1 MRIRGYGN
9 HNPPPLREE
18 GAADV
23 ATRAMSRL
31 TGIIVDDANTTL
43 KDISEKG
50 LTTTVTE
57 QTSDA
62 IDVINESLTSLVG
75 WWRGE
80 PPPQETPEVVESAAE
95 ILVQGGGVT
104 GAAYGVTT
112 QTATGGIQAVWVLP
126 EDANPS
132 TVAALASIEGQP
144 EDVAACASVTE
155 GVVNTRGVSFLV
167 DRVANNEFDPDM
179 ARKVLA
185 QCAESGTDGHQLAA
199 IVCDRVRKL
208 FFLGKL
214 PTGEVK
220 PEEALALTN
229 CLVFIDAL
237 FRLDTNLSRVALE
250 DIKSGVRAEFLGMDR
265 CSHYKETVVPM
276 LTRIG
281 LVESQPAPPVAQVA
295 PRGSSQDAP
304 AQIVSQTEP
313 EVTPPGEEA
322 LETPQVIQ
330 EAPPE
335 VLEAALEQVV
345 CSAPPPPT
353 VDLISGF
360 FDSPRKP
367 DVEVPSPGA
376 QISQSEVAPTIP
388 FERAPRVV
396 DDLLDFDMS
405 PARAVTDQHVRLG
418 VSSTQAESPSTT
430 AAQDPFAEMSKVSVQ
445 AVPLAGPLDFDRTA
459 PVVSLEIP
467 PCAMVSDDPFAGLS
481 PQGSPPSVVTAPT
494 AGDALSD
501 ALSLAPVQAAAV
513 SIPVAVPPVALL
525 DFDCAAPVV
534 SLEIPPLAQV
544 SDDPFA
550 GLSPHTSPPSAIT
563 VPAAGD
569 ALSAAPVQ
577 AAAVSV
583 PVAVPPGRAL
593 DFDRAGPVVS
603 LEIPSC
609 ARVSNDPFAD
619 LSPHTSPP
627 STLTAPITGDAV
639 LAAPVQVAAV
649 SVPVAVP
656 PGGPLD
662 FDRATPVVSPE
673 IPPCAMVSNDPFA
686 DLSPHTSPPSALTGD
701 AVYAAPLQV
710 AAVSVPV
717 AVSPRGPLDFNRAVP
732 VVSPEIPPC
741 AMVSNDPF
749 ADLSTHTSPPSA
761 LTAPT
766 TGDAVLAAPMQVA
779 AVPIPVAITAPTTGD
794 AVFAAPVRVAAV
806 PTPVAHSVVA
816 TAVPGA
822 IDFDSMFAA
831 VGVPRPAPFPPAV
844 SPLVPKSSDPFDG
857 CTASPQASS

>member
-57 QTSDA
+57 QTSEA

-80 PPPQETPEVVESAAE
+80 PPPPETPEVVGSAAE

-104 GAAYGVTT
+104 GAAYGVTK

-144 EDVAACASVTE
+144 EDVAACATVTE

-237 FRLDTNLSRVALE
+237 WRLDTNLSRIALE

-276 LTRIG
+276 LARIG
-281 LVESQPAPPVAQVA
+281 LVESQVAPPVAQVA
-295 PRGSSQDAP
+295 PRGSSQDTP

-313 EVTPPGEEA
+313 EVTSPCEEA
-322 LETPQVIQ
+322 LETP
-330 EAPPE
+330 EAPPD
-335 VLEAALEQVV
+335 VLEAALQQVV
-345 CSAPPPPT
+345 CPAPPPPT

-360 FDSPRKP
+360 FDTPRKP

-376 QISQSEVAPTIP
+376 QTSQSEAVPTIP
-388 FERAPRVV
+388 FEQAPRVV
-396 DDLLDFDMS
+396 GDLLDLDMS
-405 PARAVTDQHVRLG
+405 PARAVTDQHAGLG
-418 VSSTQAESPSTT
+418 VSSTLAESSSST
-430 AAQDPFAEMSKVSVQ
+430 AAQDPFAEMSKVSAVQ
-445 AVPLAGPLDFDRTA
+445 AVPPSLDFDRTA

-467 PCAMVSDDPFAGLS
+467 PCAIVSDDPFAGLS
-481 PQGSPPSVVTAPT
+481 PHGSPPSVVTAPT
-494 AGDALSD
+494 AGDAV
-501 ALSLAPVQAAAV
+501 SLAPVQAAAV
-513 SIPVAVPPVALL
+513 SIPVAVPPAGLL

-534 SLEIPPLAQV
+534 SLEIPPPAQV

-563 VPAAGD
+563 VPTAGG
-569 ALSAAPVQ
+569 ALS
-577 AAAVSV
+577 
-583 PVAVPPGRAL
+583 
-593 DFDRAGPVVS
+593 
-603 LEIPSC
+603 
-609 ARVSNDPFAD
+609 
-619 LSPHTSPP
+619 
-627 STLTAPITGDAV
+627 
-639 LAAPVQVAAV
+639 AAPVQVAAV

-656 PGGPLD
+656 PAGPLY
-662 FDRATPVVSPE
+662 FDRAAPVVSPE
-673 IPPCAMVSNDPFA
+673 ILPYAMVSNDPFA
-686 DLSPHTSPPSALTGD
+686 DLSPHTSPPSALTAPTTGD
-701 AVYAAPLQV
+701 AVLVAPVQV

-717 AVSPRGPLDFNRAVP
+717 AVPPGGLLDFDRAAP
-732 VVSPEIPPC
+732 VVSPEIPPY

-749 ADLSTHTSPPSA
+749 EDLSPHTSPPSA
-761 LTAPT
+761 ITAPT
-766 TGDAVLAAPMQVA
+766 TGDAVLAAPVQVA
-779 AVPIPVAITAPTTGD
+779 AVSIPVAMTAPTTSD

-806 PTPVAHSVVA
+806 SSSVAHGAV
-816 TAVPGA
+816 TKAVPGA

-831 VGVPRPAPFPPAV
+831 VGVPRPAPF
-844 SPLVPKSSDPFDG
+844 VPKSSDPFDS
-857 CTASPQASS
+857 CTVTPQASS